1 MSRCKAK
8 VVRKTLSDPNV
19 VGLFQ
24 NVLGGDGN
32 SMNFPLAYKKY
43 AKVRSNIFR
52 YIKLINTVRQAGA
65 LSSFPRVT
73 QVMEAFLNAL
83 NSQVEVAFSVSHEY
97 EIVAMTQAIDDHT
110 NIPEDERER
119 FKEIY
124 PKMSDNIPIKSI
136 MVTCEFLTHHRVAL
150 EKIEKA
156 LTEKSDEPLDDS
168 FVVQFPGLKFSP
180 IGGMSTF
187 NFKQVYISDKIT
199 TQDRKFL
206 MLMLCKLY
214 SISHET
220 YNALLTPD
228 IDVDEFVTI
237 VRNSIGEVRKQLPRC
252 GQALDHIINS
262 VHMLKSNFGTY
273 YRDFVISKNPSV
285 LLENFVVDVSKTTG
299 KVQPNLTRQFRE
311 IISFYRKMSANQKTD
326 PRLRGLL
333 QRVNENI
340 GELDKRFRQMEKN
353 PESVPADEMGDLVPD
368 EGDDEPADA
377 AEEEDVESVDA
388 DKETGETEKG
398 GDADDDP
405 WGIFDTEAPEDEED
419 EEGEEVGEPKE
430 ETPEEAAAGEQMV
443 QEIGDLVKGI
453 MGPQPI
459 ENVVTQEQ
467 KEQMTT
473 DCENAIALELAKM
486 DTTQAF
492 DEEEEA
498 QPEPEVLEPEPEVV
512 QVEPVA
518 TEPEAEVLLPNPG
531 N

>member
-1 MSRCKAK
+1 
-8 VVRKTLSDPNV
+8 
-19 VGLFQ
+19 
-24 NVLGGDGN
+24 
-32 SMNFPLAYKKY
+32 
-43 AKVRSNIFR
+43 
-52 YIKLINTVRQAGA
+52 
-65 LSSFPRVT
+65 
-73 QVMEAFLNAL
+73 
-83 NSQVEVAFSVSHEY
+83 
-97 EIVAMTQAIDDHT
+97 
-110 NIPEDERER
+110 
-119 FKEIY
+119 
-124 PKMSDNIPIKSI
+124 
-136 MVTCEFLTHHRVAL
+136 
-150 EKIEKA
+150 
-156 LTEKSDEPLDDS
+156 
-168 FVVQFPGLKFSP
+168 
-180 IGGMSTF
+180 
-187 NFKQVYISDKIT
+187 
-199 TQDRKFL
+199 
-206 MLMLCKLY
+206 
-214 SISHET
+214 
-220 YNALLTPD
+220 
-228 IDVDEFVTI
+228 
-237 VRNSIGEVRKQLPRC
+237 
-252 GQALDHIINS
+252 
-262 VHMLKSNFGTY
+262 
-273 YRDFVISKNPSV
+273 
-285 LLENFVVDVSKTTG
+285 
-299 KVQPNLTRQFRE
+299 
-311 IISFYRKMSANQKTD
+311 MSANQKTD